1 MVTDGLYMWK
11 DKRILIVEDDES
23 STVLLREMLK
33 KTGASLSFS
42 ETGQEAVDHIRQHPE
57 TDLVLM
63 DIHLPDKD
71 GISASQE
78 IRDLRKEIV
87 VIAQSAY
94 IISADQQRA
103 SLSKFDDF
111 VTKPLNQYLLL
122 AKIDKYL
129 S

>member
-1 MVTDGLYMWK
+1 MVAQGVYSWK
-11 DKRILIVEDDES
+11 DKHILIVEDDES
-23 STVLLREMLK
+23 SSVLLREMLK

-42 ETGQEAVDHIRQHPE
+42 ETGEEAVDHIRRHPE
-57 TDLVLM
+57 TNLVLM

-71 GISASQE
+71 GITASRE

-94 IISADQQRA
+94 ILSPDQQRA

-111 VTKPLNQYLLL
+111 ITKPLNQYLLL

>member
-1 MVTDGLYMWK
+1 MVTDGLYIWK

-94 IISADQQRA
+94 IISSDQQRA

-122 AKIDKYL
+122 SKIDKYL